1 MLEERREYTRL
12 KYPALLG
19 YKICD
24 KNTVSKLCA
33 GYTVDISQSGLLCN
47 IQEKV
52 NPDDIL
58 WLSFDRATLD
68 FCKELEEK
76 VLIYQN
82 GIIGKVTRAE
92 AEETGNYSV
101 GINFITRQE
110 KNIGNIYSQ
119 IYFLEKSYH
128 EKK

>member
-1 MLEERREYTRL
+1 MLKERREYVRL

-19 YKICD
+19 FKVCD
-24 KNTVSKLCA
+24 KNTITKLCS

-47 IQEKV
+47 IGEKV

-58 WLSFDRATLD
+58 WLSFNRATLD

-82 GIIGKVTRAE
+82 GIIGKVVRVE
-92 AEETGNYSV
+92 AKGFDNFDV
-101 GINFITRQE
+101 GIKFITRGE
-110 KNIGNIYSQ
+110 RDWKNVY
-119 IYFLEKSYH
+119 K
-128 EKK
+128 